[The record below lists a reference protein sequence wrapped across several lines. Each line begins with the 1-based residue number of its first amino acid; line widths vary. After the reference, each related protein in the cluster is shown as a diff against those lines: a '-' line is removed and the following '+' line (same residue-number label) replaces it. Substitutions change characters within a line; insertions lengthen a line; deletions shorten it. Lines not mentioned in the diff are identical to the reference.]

1 MEKYLAALAFVT
13 LPAQAQEVLNVPI
26 DAYCVTKDHMAGI
39 LAEHEEKPMLIGV
52 SVRNVN
58 NKEVSVPMVIFFN
71 KDSRSFTIAEKVND
85 RYCVI
90 ALGEKLSPYT
100 K

>member
-1 MEKYLAALAFVT
+1 MEKYLAALAFVA
-13 LPAQAQEVLNVPI
+13 LPVQAQEVVNVPI
-26 DAYCVTKDHMAGI
+26 DAYCISKDHLTQI
-39 LAEHEEKPMLIGV
+39 LSEHEERAMLIGV

-58 NKEVSVPMVIFFN
+58 NREVAVPIVLFVN
-71 KDSRSFTIAEKVND
+71 PDTKSFTMTEKVND

-90 ALGEKLSPYT
+90 AMGEKLSPYQ

>member
-13 LPAQAQEVLNVPI
+13 LPVQAQEVLNVPI

-39 LAEHEEKPMLIGV
+39 LAEHQEKAMLIGV

-58 NKEVSVPMVIFFN
+58 GNEVSVPMVVFVN
-71 KDSRSFTIAEKVND
+71 PETKSFTIAEKVND
-85 RYCVI
+85 RYCVV

>member
-13 LPAQAQEVLNVPI
+13 LPVQAQEVLNVPI
-26 DAYCVTKDHMAGI
+26 DAYCVTKDHMTGI
-39 LAEHEEKPMLIGV
+39 LAEHQEKAMLIGV

-58 NKEVSVPMVIFFN
+58 GNEVSVPMVVFVN
-71 KDSRSFTIAEKVND
+71 PETKSFTIAEKVND
-85 RYCVI
+85 RYCVV

>member
-13 LPAQAQEVLNVPI
+13 LPVQAQEVLNVPI
-26 DAYCVTKDHMAGI
+26 DAYCIIKDHMARI
-39 LAEHEEKPMLIGV
+39 LAEHQEKPMLVGV
-52 SVRNVN
+52 SVRYVN
-58 NKEVSVPMVIFFN
+58 GNEISVPMVVFVN
-71 KDSRSFTIAEKVND
+71 PETKSFTIAEKVND
-85 RYCVI
+85 KYCVV